1 MSANDEKIGTLEELF
16 KAELKEPFHYK
27 LSLTDVK
34 NNTKDIFES
43 MRKMY
48 TMGLVIHFGD
58 MDKQSIDIQ
67 TLSYD
72 KIEKINKYMLSIG
85 IKATY
90 KVYKPQDV
98 DYLYRRFL
106 NRIDTFKDLSI
117 DVIQDWKT
125 QLIKSIRLNVINNNK
140 TILDKIMDELE
151 DHHEANFF
159 LKMKPPKKLH
169 EYAILVTT
177 KENMVHAINFDFA
190 NIGDYSKPYC
200 AEQQRSK
207 FRYRD

>member
-1 MSANDEKIGTLEELF
+1 MSANEDKIGTLEELF

-27 LSLTDVK
+27 LSLTDVR

-48 TMGLVIHFGD
+48 TMGLVIHFGNEE
-58 MDKQSIDIQ
+58 KQSVDIQ
-67 TLSYD
+67 SLSPE

-90 KVYKPQDV
+90 KVYKGKDI

-106 NRIDTFKDLSI
+106 NRIDSYKDLSI
-117 DVIQDWKT
+117 DAISDWKT
-125 QLIKSIRLNVINNNK
+125 QLIKSIRLNVTNNNK
-140 TILDKIMDELE
+140 ETLEQIMKELE
-151 DHHEANFF
+151 DHYEANFF
-159 LKMKPPKKLH
+159 LKMKPPKSLK
-169 EYAILVTT
+169 EFAILVSTKDNTT
-177 KENMVHAINFDFA
+177 HVINFDFA
-190 NIGDYSKPYC
+190 NIADYSKPYC
-200 AEQQRSK
+200 AEQQRQK